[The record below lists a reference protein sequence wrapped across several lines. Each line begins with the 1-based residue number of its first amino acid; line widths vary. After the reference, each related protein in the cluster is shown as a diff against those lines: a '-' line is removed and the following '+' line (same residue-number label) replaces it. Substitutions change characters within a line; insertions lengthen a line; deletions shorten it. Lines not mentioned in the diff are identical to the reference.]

1 MTAEWNTGSL
11 DLDAYLRRIQH
22 PRVVA
27 SVEALHS
34 LHTTYADGRTT
45 RRAVHDDEVGAM
57 LADEL
62 DDVLIGEELDR
73 LRLVLGQR

>member
-45 RRAVHDDEVGAM
+45 RRAVHDDEVGAV
-57 LADEL
+57 L
-62 DDVLIGEELDR
+62 DVVLIGEELDR
-73 LRLVLGQR
+73 LRLVRGQR